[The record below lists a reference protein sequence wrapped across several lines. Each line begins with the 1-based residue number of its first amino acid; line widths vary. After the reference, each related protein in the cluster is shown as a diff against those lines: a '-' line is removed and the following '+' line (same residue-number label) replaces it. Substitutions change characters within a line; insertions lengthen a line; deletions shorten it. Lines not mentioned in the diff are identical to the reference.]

1 MCSKFI
7 FISLLYIFSI
17 PAIHA
22 TYILS
27 SDYKINATIKKALP
41 NSSTEQFNVLQQKTL
56 FKIIERKC
64 KSFPNNISKYIANI
78 EGEKIIPLPAKFMPP
93 LYYSFYNNR
102 IIFSGCSQTGLITII
117 VDSNSLKIL
126 DILLHF
132 ALSDKYPIFQSPSG
146 RYLLFKKFS
155 PRSAPCSIFSDFIMI
170 YDLEKS
176 PKDNRIHGNFD
187 GTLSVTINNSEVGH
201 FFYPENKDFEF
212 SIDSQYFTQV
222 NSPEKQIFLYSTEW
236 DVKNNIAV
244 ISEKS
249 KLSNYKFIVIS
260 DRQNG
265 IIIKKIYNL
274 NQGKLYTK
282 DNIEIKY
289 QHGMDFFMNGFEIIN
304 NTLYI
309 YNGAEGSI
317 LSYARFNLDLED

>member
-56 FKIIERKC
+56 FKIIDRKC

-78 EGEKIIPLPAKFMPP
+78 EGEKIIPLPAKFMSP

-155 PRSAPCSIFSDFIMI
+155 PRSAPCSISSDFIMI

-201 FFYPENKDFEF
+201 FFYPEK
-212 SIDSQYFTQV
+212 
-222 NSPEKQIFLYSTEW
+222 
-236 DVKNNIAV
+236 
-244 ISEKS
+244 
-249 KLSNYKFIVIS
+249 
-260 DRQNG
+260 
-265 IIIKKIYNL
+265 YNL